1 MKTLALI
8 TFIALLTIGNVWAQS
23 PSVPH
28 ALKDLKNLQ
37 IHNKAFSA
45 GLPTQK
51 HFTALKAMGVTKVID
66 LIPGDRSE
74 EKELMQTLGLEYHN
88 IPVNWENPT
97 LENFQSY
104 LKLMQQENQGK
115 VLTHCKL
122 NWRGS
127 AFTYLYRVT
136 QLNVPEPEAKK
147 EMLKIWQP
155 NDTWQTFIDKV
166 LTNYAAN
173 PK

>member
-1 MKTLALI
+1 MRTLVIVASITLLLI
-8 TFIALLTIGNVWAQS
+8 SHTFAQS
-23 PSVPH
+23 NSVDSD
-28 ALKDLKNLQ
+28 LGDLKNLQ
-37 IHNKAFSA
+37 IHGELFSA
-45 GLPTQK
+45 GLPTKK
-51 HFTALKAMGVTKVID
+51 HFTALKTMGVTKVID

-88 IPVNWENPT
+88 IPVDWENPT

-136 QLNVPEPEAKK
+136 QLNVSEPEAKK

-155 NDTWQTFIDKV
+155 NDTWQNFIDEV
-166 LTNYAAN
+166 LVKYPQNN
-173 PK
+173 H